1 MPAPPTI
8 RGASPGPFLDRI
20 DLRVDVPAVSAADMI
35 APVRRPKASATVAA
49 RVRAAR
55 EIQRQRYLEP
65 ASPGL
70 HQCRCGPTL
79 IEQVVDPDKESQTLL
94 LQAAERFNLSARAY
108 HRVLKVARTL
118 ADLAGSRQ
126 GHAPAYCRSAELS
139 AQLRAGLRWRTPE
152 RTLHAIDL
160 AGGIAGGLVAQALLI
175 HKTSKAG
182 FALVTFGIALIHA
195 VALTALLAGAFEL
208 G

>member
-1 MPAPPTI
+1 MSETGELI
-8 RGASPGPFLDRI
+8 EWNDDRGFGF
-20 DLRVDVPAVSAADMI
+20 
-35 APVRRPKASATVAA
+35 
-49 RVRAAR
+49 VRAAGGER
-55 EIQRQRYLEP
+55 LFVHIKSIQRIATRPRIGDRLTFTRGTGRDGRP
-65 ASPGL
+65 AVASAKILGANP
-70 HQCRCGPTL
+70 
-79 IEQVVDPDKESQTLL
+79 VDPRAARRGITVPAQNPMRARTALRFAVAALL
-94 LQAAERFNLSARAY
+94 LALAFATALIGRGPIWVPVAYLVMGVVSIVAYWVDKRAAEN
-108 HRVLKVARTL
+108 
-118 ADLAGSRQ
+118 D
-126 GHAPAYCRSAELS
+126 
-139 AQLRAGLRWRTPE
+139 RWRTPE

>member
-1 MPAPPTI
+1 MA
-8 RGASPGPFLDRI
+8 
-20 DLRVDVPAVSAADMI
+20 
-35 APVRRPKASATVAA
+35 
-49 RVRAAR
+49 
-55 EIQRQRYLEP
+55 
-65 ASPGL
+65 
-70 HQCRCGPTL
+70 
-79 IEQVVDPDKESQTLL
+79 
-94 LQAAERFNLSARAY
+94 N
-108 HRVLKVARTL
+108 
-118 ADLAGSRQ
+118 AG
-126 GHAPAYCRSAELS
+126 
-139 AQLRAGLRWRTPE
+139 